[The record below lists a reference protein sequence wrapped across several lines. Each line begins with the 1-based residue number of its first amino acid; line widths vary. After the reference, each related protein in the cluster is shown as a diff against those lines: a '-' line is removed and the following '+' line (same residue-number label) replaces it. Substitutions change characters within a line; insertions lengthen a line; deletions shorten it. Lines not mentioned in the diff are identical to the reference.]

1 MNYLPPL
8 LRTLLMLGLGATLLV
23 IGIADL
29 WAFLRRRPAL
39 IVDESGVAHF
49 PILQGQRA
57 TP

>member
-29 WAFLRRRPAL
+29 WAVLRRRPAL
-39 IVDESGVAHF
+39 IVDESDDAL